1 MKNNMKNVTKRDLAS
16 ELRSV
21 ATYIYYGTGD
31 TPERKAAVSFLRT
44 AARNLEH
51 GWSVEQM
58 VGGKLTVGDLFQ

>member
-1 MKNNMKNVTKRDLAS
+1 MQKKTITKSVTKRGIAS
-16 ELRSV
+16 ELRAV
-21 ATYIYYGTGD
+21 ADIVQYPGNQNTL
-31 TPERKAAVSFLRT
+31 AVRSFLRT